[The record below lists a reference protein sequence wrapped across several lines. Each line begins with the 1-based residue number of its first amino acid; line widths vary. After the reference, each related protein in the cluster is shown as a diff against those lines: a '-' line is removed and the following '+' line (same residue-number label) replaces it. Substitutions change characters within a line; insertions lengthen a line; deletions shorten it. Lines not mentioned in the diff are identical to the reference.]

1 MIRISSVPE
10 SERGEGELTADSELT
25 PQEDRSAAIAE
36 GDDDS
41 LTAPACPPP
50 GEHRR
55 DRSALVLIAAVACTV
70 LGAKLITISAVG
82 SSMPIMDQWDAE
94 AARLYSP
101 YLTGTLSFA
110 DLFAP
115 HNEHRIFLQRVLA
128 LVHFEL
134 AGEWNPRL
142 EMVFQAFVH
151 TAVIAS
157 LTAALMPLVARH
169 RRIIFASFVALLFA
183 IPFGYENTLWGF
195 QGQLYFMLLLGIA
208 AIVAFS
214 GARPFSV
221 RWFGGLAAGVL
232 SFFSFATGA
241 TSMLTAGG
249 LVILQLATNCRKRS
263 GREYAG
269 VAAIMLIA
277 VVMFSWTASG
287 SHPMSTP
294 WTVLLGLLLLTA
306 RVIIAAV
313 PAVLFCR
320 YTVQRRPA
328 VSDRAW
334 VAVGLS
340 AWIAIQLALLAYG
353 RGTVIAVRY
362 NDIILLAYPVGF
374 VALFALTDRAR
385 GTHRRRFAGPKA
397 ATAWLFAVVA
407 VFTGMGYVAVLGAI
421 DWNKSTRQQVVN
433 VQTYFAT
440 GNVDQLKAKGDHG
453 GTFDLAYPNPRRMA
467 EVLRDP
473 NVRAILPPEVRP
485 PDADNAGARQRM
497 WLKGAAAGVTA
508 TVTHV
513 TLQIG
518 PVLLAIGV
526 ASFFAAAARAS
537 LSSVRA
543 MTPQIS
549 ERSKCAL

>member
-1 MIRISSVPE
+1 MPE
-10 SERGEGELTADSELT
+10 SERGEGELTSDSELT
-25 PQEDRSAAIAE
+25 LQEDRSVANAGI
-36 GDDDS
+36 DDN
-41 LTAPACPPP
+41 TPAPADPPP
-50 GEHRR
+50 GKPRR
-55 DRSALVLIAAVACTV
+55 DRRALVLIAAVACTV
-70 LGAKLITISAVG
+70 LGAKLITISAFG
-82 SSMPIMDQWDAE
+82 SPVPIMDQWDAE

-101 YLTGTLSFA
+101 YLTGTLSSA
-110 DLFAP
+110 DLFAL
-115 HNEHRIFLQRVLA
+115 HNEHRIFLERVLA

-151 TAVIAS
+151 TAAIAA
-157 LTAALMPLVARH
+157 LMATLMPLVAGH

-195 QGQLYFMLLLGIA
+195 QGQLYFMLLFGIA
-208 AIVAFS
+208 AIFAFA
-214 GARPFSV
+214 GAPPFSV
-221 RWFGGLAAGVL
+221 RWFGGLAAAVL

-241 TSMLTAGG
+241 TCMLTAGG
-249 LVILQLATNCRKRS
+249 LVALQLATNCRKRS
-263 GREYAG
+263 AREYAA

-277 VVMFSWTASG
+277 LAMFAWTASG

-294 WTVLLGLLLLTA
+294 WTVLQGLLLLTA
-306 RVIIAAV
+306 RVIIVAV
-313 PAVLFCR
+313 PIVWFCR
-320 YTVQRRPA
+320 YTVHRRPD

-385 GTHRRRFAGPKA
+385 GTRRRRFAGPKT
-397 ATAWLFAVVA
+397 ATAWVFAVVA
-407 VFTGMGYVAVLGAI
+407 VFTGMGYIAVLGAI

-433 VQTYFAT
+433 VQTYLAT
-440 GNVDQLKAKGDHG
+440 GNIDQLKAKGNHG
-453 GTFDLAYPNPRRMA
+453 GTFDLAYPDSRRMA

-473 NVRAILPPEVRP
+473 DVRAILPPEIRP

-526 ASFFAAAARAS
+526 ALLFAAAARAS
-537 LSSVRA
+537 LSSVR
-543 MTPQIS
+543 
-549 ERSKCAL
+549 R